1 MANYITGSS
10 VVEASGFTANVG
22 CVSIRKELKL
32 CIDTVPCKGAILALM
47 LKVEG
52 VFGTALMRCRG
63 QPLDT
68 EDAAVAALRYKSGA
82 LGTIS
87 SGYYNQG
94 GKFPSKCTD

>member
-1 MANYITGSS
+1 MRFHQKGIEIVYRHRALQRCNID
-10 VVEASGFTANVG
+10 VDAKSG
-22 CVSIRKELKL
+22 
-32 CIDTVPCKGAILALM
+32 
-47 LKVEG
+47 G
-52 VFGTALMRCRG
+52 VFGIALMRCRG

-94 GKFPSKCTD
+94 GKFPSNCTD